1 MARARRTIRW
11 TERGAP
17 DRLAAV
23 PDLNGTSRPTMES
36 PDWKSSFP
44 WMTAIIAGLLFLVAV
59 LALIA
64 YLRTL
69 GAGQEVAE
77 GTGSAIR
84 DAVRELP
91 SIAEKFQEGRITTT
105 FIEGLPDA
113 ASTQGNILELA
124 ISENQEFF
132 RREDSKL
139 TLWGYLDLGTTV
151 SEVRV
156 PVTFRYHLRLTDP
169 WRLSVRGNVCVVA
182 APRVRASLP
191 PAIHTDRMEKSTS
204 SGWGRFNKG
213 ENLAELERGLTPM
226 LEERASDPR
235 HLRLVREECRKSV
248 AEYVRNWL
256 AREDQW
262 RRDRFTA
269 VVVVFEDEL
278 PPGKEAPLDVEFGGR
293 PPTITFEPESGAR

>member
-1 MARARRTIRW
+1 
-11 TERGAP
+11 
-17 DRLAAV
+17 
-23 PDLNGTSRPTMES
+23 MES
-36 PDWKSSFP
+36 PDWKTSFP
-44 WMTAIIAGLLFLVAV
+44 WMTAILAGLVFLVTV
-59 LALIA
+59 VALIA

-69 GAGQEVAE
+69 GTARELANGAG
-77 GTGSAIR
+77 GAIEN
-84 DAVRELP
+84 AVRELP
-91 SIAEKFQEGRITTT
+91 SIAEKFREGRITTT
-105 FIEGLPDA
+105 FVEGLPDA
-113 ASTQGNILELA
+113 TSTQGNILELA
-124 ISENQEFF
+124 TSENQEFF

-151 SEVRV
+151 SEIRV

-182 APRVRASLP
+182 APRVRPSLP
-191 PAIHTDRMEKSTS
+191 PAIHTDRMEKSTT

-226 LEERASDPR
+226 LEERAADPR

-256 AREDQW
+256 VREDHW
-262 RRDRFTA
+262 GRDRFTA

-278 PPGKEAPLDVEFGGR
+278 PPGGQGPLDVESGGR
-293 PPTITFEPESGAR
+293 PPTITFEPGSGVR